1 MAQTPNEAKN
11 KAVKQDGATEITL
24 SNGKTAVCRPAKG
37 KDVMKAQRLM
47 DGDAEKMLPALISVC
62 TTIDG
67 QMLTIEE
74 QEEMPAGDFM
84 KVMGHFGT
92 AFQ

>member
-1 MAQTPNEAKN
+1 MKTPDEQKSA
-11 KAVKQDGATEITL
+11 ATKQSDVTEITL
-24 SNGKTAVCRPAKG
+24 SDSRIAVCRPAKG

-47 DGDAEKMLPALISVC
+47 DGNAELMLPALISVC
-62 TTIDG
+62 TTIDK

-84 KVMGHFGT
+84 KIMGHFGT